1 MMNVSPSPYA
11 TRNRQSQNGSVLVT
25 SLILLLVMTL
35 LGLSA
40 MQTSL
45 MEETMAGN
53 ARDHNLAFQAAE
65 AALRDADAWLYSL
78 PRAPETPV
86 APDPIPCD
94 PPNPPVP
101 TENVYA
107 AGTLCDIDSA
117 TYDWAADAIQFD
129 QLVDADLVNSQ
140 IDTCDPA
147 APPPNYPEGDPRE
160 AFEGLSALPCLLIE
174 EYDFIPDDLNP
185 DTRAKQLGRHYF
197 RITALGLG
205 GTNTAQ
211 SIIQTILFQR
221 YN

>member
-1 MMNVSPSPYA
+1 M
-11 TRNRQSQNGSVLVT
+11 GSVLVT

-107 AGTLCDIDSA
+107 AGTLCDVDSA

-129 QLVDADLVNSQ
+129 QLVDADLAKSR
-140 IDTCDPA
+140 IDSCDTAA
-147 APPPNYPEGDPRE
+147 APPDDSEFAE
-160 AFEGLSALPCLLIE
+160 LSALPCLLIE

>member
-1 MMNVSPSPYA
+1 M
-11 TRNRQSQNGSVLVT
+11 LVT

-53 ARDHNLAFQAAE
+53 VRDHNLAFQAAE

-78 PRAPETPV
+78 PRPPETPV
-86 APDPIPCD
+86 APDPIPCA

-107 AGTLCDIDSA
+107 AGTLCDIDSV
-117 TYDWAADAIQFD
+117 TYNWPAAAIQFD
-129 QLVDADLVNSQ
+129 SLVDADLGTSR
-140 IDTCDPA
+140 IGSCDPA
-147 APPPNYPEGDPRE
+147 AAPPDYPDDDPRE
-160 AFEGLSALPCLLIE
+160 AFEELSALPCLLIE